1 MTSRPAQARPAGREA
16 STRKRPAPSTTTQRS
31 AAATRS
37 VPAARRP
44 VQAAKPKR
52 QRAVSRAHRAQA
64 DESSRRRIR
73 IFKLIL
79 LLCLVA
85 ITVRLVDIQVRRH
98 VQYQHTAK
106 LQLRRTVAIPAVRG
120 GIYDRNGAVLA
131 MSVPTKT
138 VIADNFQI
146 SHPVDEAK
154 ALAPILGVP
163 VSDLTTQLSQHSGYQ
178 VLTKN
183 LSLSK
188 AAIVSRDQFPG
199 ITMVD
204 SSVRHVP
211 NGSLAQS
218 VIGMTNATGTGA
230 SGIEY
235 QRQKLLAGTAGS
247 TTLLETPYG
256 VSLPQGGALKSR
268 SSTPGQGL
276 ELTLDQPLQYVTE
289 QALGQQIAASG
300 ALSGTA
306 IVMDVK
312 TGQILSMANLASTSP
327 QSGPIPVPLTSQ
339 NPSPIPGVAQAQNN
353 LAVTQTYEPGSVF
366 KLVAFSAALDSGAIS
381 PTTTFDVPDQVQ
393 LDGKTF
399 HDAEQHAPMA
409 MTATDILAQSS
420 NIGTYMIARGLGETK
435 LLAQVQKL
443 GFGQSTGL
451 NFPGESS
458 GLLMN
463 AARWQP
469 TDLAALPIGQV
480 DATTPLQVLDAYNAV
495 ANGGTF
501 VYPSLVRGTVAPSGS
516 VGAVPTSPGRRVMS
530 PTTASQL
537 TEMLRQVVLNGTGGE
552 AAVPGY
558 KVAGKTGTSQ
568 IPTPGQASYVDGA
581 YNATFVGF
589 APADH
594 PVLSAM
600 VVLQRPVGSY
610 FGGAVAAPVF
620 SKIMSYALHR
630 YGVPTSAGGGDT
642 SSVSGAVVQ
651 EAT

>member
-1 MTSRPAQARPAGREA
+1 M
-16 STRKRPAPSTTTQRS
+16 
-31 AAATRS
+31 
-37 VPAARRP
+37 V
-44 VQAAKPKR
+44 
-52 QRAVSRAHRAQA
+52 
-64 DESSRRRIR
+64 
-73 IFKLIL
+73 
-79 LLCLVA
+79 LVVVVA
-85 ITVRLVDIQVRRH
+85 RLVDIQVRRH
-98 VQYQHTAK
+98 DQYQHTAK
-106 LQLRRTVAIPAVRG
+106 LQLRRTVTVPAVRG
-120 GIYDRNGAVLA
+120 GLFDRNGAVLA
-131 MSVPTKT
+131 MSVPTKL

-146 SHPVDEAK
+146 PHPADEAK
-154 ALAPILGVP
+154 ALSPILGVP
-163 VSDLTTQLSQHSGYQ
+163 ADVLQSQLSKDSGYQ
-178 VLTKN
+178 VLSKN
-183 LSLSK
+183 LPLSK
-188 AAIVSRDQFPG
+188 AAIITRDHLPG

-218 VIGMTNATGTGA
+218 VVGMTNAAGEGA
-230 SGIEY
+230 SGLEY
-235 QRQKLLAGTAGS
+235 QSQKLLAGTAGS
-247 TTLLETPYG
+247 ATILETPFG
-256 VSLPQGGALKSR
+256 VSLPQGGALKSQA
-268 SSTPGQGL
+268 SVPGTGL

-289 QALGQQIAASG
+289 QALGQQIAATG

-312 TGQILSMANLASTSP
+312 TGQILSMANLVTTTP
-327 QSGPIPVPLTSQ
+327 QSGPIETPLASQ

-366 KLVAFSAALDSGAIS
+366 KLVAFSGALDSGQIS
-381 PTTTFDVPDQVQ
+381 PTTSFGVPDQVQ

-399 HDAEQHAPMA
+399 HDAEPHAPMA
-409 MTATDILAQSS
+409 MTATEILSQSS
-420 NIGTYMIARGLGETK
+420 NIGTYMIARGLGEAR

-443 GFGQSTGL
+443 GFGQTTGL
-451 NFPGESS
+451 NFPGESP

-495 ANGGTF
+495 ANGGMF
-501 VYPSLVRGTVAPSGS
+501 VYPSLVRGTVESGGK
-516 VGAVPTSPGRRVMS
+516 VVATRTSQARRVMS
-530 PTTASQL
+530 PTTSSEL
-537 TEMLRQVVLNGTGGE
+537 TSMLREVVANGTGVE

-594 PVLSAM
+594 PVLSAL

-620 SKIMSYALHR
+620 AKIMSYALHR
-630 YGVPTSAGGGDT
+630 YGVPTSAGGSDVVAGNG
-642 SSVSGAVVQ
+642 GALVR
-651 EAT
+651 EST